1 MTKNE
6 AFKIIKEYQCMTCP
20 YDAHN
25 IDECDIRGCDYRD
38 AVKVIMSA
46 IPCGDCDDCVHL
58 DGDCCR
64 LIYEEKEHER

>member
-38 AVKVIMSA
+38 AVKVIET
-46 IPCGDCDDCVHL
+46 
-58 DGDCCR
+58 
-64 LIYEEKEHER
+64 LIGVEVRKHKEDKEW